1 MPYVLFLCPF
11 FTKGQEGVQVTVIW
25 RRILGALHP
34 VLTCNYVFSD
44 LLTNATFFK
53 SIPHQR

>member
-1 MPYVLFLCPF
+1 M
-11 FTKGQEGVQVTVIW
+11 QVTVIW